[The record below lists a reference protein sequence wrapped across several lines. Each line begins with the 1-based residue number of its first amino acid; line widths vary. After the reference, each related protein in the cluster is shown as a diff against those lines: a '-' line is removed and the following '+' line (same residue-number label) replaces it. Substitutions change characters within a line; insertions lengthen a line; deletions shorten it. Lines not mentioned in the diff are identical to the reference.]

1 MIILGNISVS
11 QVLLNCSHLL
21 FPDLKNLHF
30 KMTDG
35 EWKNGMFGCFDNI
48 GNCKLKWWFH
58 KVIWQNFLN
67 YFRLLCVLLLPL
79 RGLQRCRGFEQ
90 EWGSLW
96 LFSLFIPLHSHFSF
110 TWWNTW
116 KIWHR
121 GKNVWK
127 SPKMSH
133 LSFPIVAFSTNFC
146 PFKIDLYGNTVW
158 QKVL

>member
-21 FPDLKNLHF
+21 FPDWKNLHF

-35 EWKNGMFGCFDNI
+35 QWKNGMFDCFNNF
-48 GNCKLKWWFH
+48 GNCKLKLFH
-58 KVIWQNFLN
+58 KVIWQTFLN

-90 EWGSLW
+90 EWSSLW

-121 GKNVWK
+121 GKNAHCLKITQNVAFEF
-127 SPKMSH
+127 SNFGIFH
-133 LSFPIVAFSTNFC
+133 QFLSF
-146 PFKIDLYGNTVW
+146 
-158 QKVL
+158 